1 MRSASANWVDA
12 MGKVNLAEKF
22 TKFTDL
28 WSPKLVGELNE
39 NYIKLAKGRGE
50 LDWHTHDNEDEFFLV
65 VSGHLDIHL
74 RDRVISLDPGE
85 FFVVP
90 QGVEHRPVAEEGAEI
105 LLIEPKET
113 LHTGTRKTD
122 QTVDVEDQAWI

>member
-1 MRSASANWVDA
+1 MAD
-12 MGKVNLAEKF
+12 KVNLAEKF
-22 TKFTDL
+22 GKFDDL

-39 NYIKLAKGRGE
+39 NYVKLAKGMGE

-90 QGVEHRPVAEEGAEI
+90 KGVEHRPVATDGAEI
-105 LLIEPKET
+105 VLIEPKET
-113 LHTGTRKTD
+113 LHTGTKKTD
-122 QTVDVEDQAWI
+122 QTVAIDDQTWI

>member
-1 MRSASANWVDA
+1 MPSEFASSAERKN
-12 MGKVNLAEKF
+12 KVNLAEKF
-22 TKFTDL
+22 GRFDDI

-39 NYIKLAKGRGE
+39 NYIKLAKGLGE

-65 VSGHLDIHL
+65 VEGHLDIHL

-90 QGVEHRPVAEEGAEI
+90 KGVEHRPVATDGAHI

-113 LHTGTRKTD
+113 LHTGTTKTA
-122 QTVDVEDQAWI
+122 QTVAIEDQHWI